1 MRNQFGLI
9 LGLILAAYANVA
21 AAAEPPF
28 AAPSG
33 FEGAGLGLGDQK
45 GRVWTET
52 AFHTQ
57 EYFTVAAATLG
68 AGYRVTDSLEL
79 EAMLPFSYVSVEFF
93 DLGGHFSHSER
104 DHGFGIG
111 NPYLGISRVNL
122 DGTLRYKAGL
132 GVTLPIAADEYPAGT
147 AVVLAPATYGWQN
160 AHLWAP
166 DVLSIAAPL
175 RVEGGDTFVL
185 GVDATPIV
193 MISTEDEPYRDSDAE
208 FVLQVAPGA
217 GVYATDALLI
227 GARLPIFWAVTGDS
241 YDNAQVAVEPYA
253 RLDVGSGFLNAR
265 FTVNLDE
272 PLGFAFD
279 EGKVWGAHLGGGLVF

>member
-1 MRNQFGLI
+1 MHRNQ
-9 LGLILAAYANVA
+9 LGLTLAFVMAAYANVA
-21 AAAEPPF
+21 AADPPF

-57 EYFTVAAATLG
+57 EYFTVVAATLG
-68 AGYRVTDSLEL
+68 AGYRLTDSLEL
-79 EAMLPFSYVSVEFF
+79 EAMLPLSYISVETFELSTYGARS
-93 DLGGHFSHSER
+93 DRE
-104 DHGFGIG
+104 HGFGIG
-111 NPYLGISRVNL
+111 NPYLGVSRVHL

-132 GVTLPIAADEYPAGT
+132 GITLPVAADEYPAGT

-175 RVEGGDTFVL
+175 RVEGGDELVL
-185 GVDATPIV
+185 GVDATPVV
-193 MISTEDEPYRDSDAE
+193 MIVTDDDPSRDSDAE
-208 FVLQVAPGA
+208 LVLQIAPGA

-227 GARLPIFWAVTGDS
+227 GARLPISWAVTGDAPDS
-241 YDNAQVAVEPYA
+241 AQFALEPYA

-265 FTVNLDE
+265 FTANLDE

-279 EGKVWGAHLGGGLVF
+279 EGRVWGAHLGGGLVF